1 MTIKASGSQLKFSEI
16 ANEFGDSGQNA
27 GEISLGRYRQHK
39 LNNGNMSNYPVT
51 IGSVSFSELASG
63 IPTSGQIKASNFYS
77 KKLTFVVDYH
87 SFSADRD
94 DSPAHVDAEVRW
106 KNGNNFSVGNF
117 KDAPTAA
124 GGWDGGKKVVINYN
138 RTFGSV
144 TNNSRTVVAL
154 RTGQHWPN
162 QTEMVIEVGPN
173 ARIFG
178 AGGRG
183 GHGSTGSGQG
193 GDARNGN
200 SALGIDISTNS
211 GGKSC
216 TINVRNGGYI
226 QCGFEGGGGGG
237 GFYDDP
243 NKNDEDPVVSGGGG
257 GGGAGRPAGVGGNAG
272 TNSNHAP
279 QGDGDAGTNATN
291 TVRGLGGS
299 GKNGS
304 QGSSRSGDGGN
315 GGQPGAGNGG
325 EPGDS
330 ATQDPGSDNPKKF
343 SAGGAVGLRGAAIRK
358 RVNNCNYTLNIDSGG
373 QVIGDGNPANSAPTG
388 VT

>member
-1 MTIKASGSQLKFSEI
+1 MTIKASGTQLKFSEI
-16 ANEFGDSGQNA
+16 ANEFGNSGQNS
-27 GEISLGRYRQHK
+27 GEISLGRYKQHK

-51 IGSVSFSELASG
+51 IGSVSFSELAPG
-63 IPTSGQIKASNFYS
+63 IPTSGQIKVSDFYS
-77 KKLTFVVDYH
+77 KKLSFVVDYH
-87 SFSADRD
+87 SFAADRD

-106 KNGNNFSVGNF
+106 SQGNNFCVGNF
-117 KDAPTAA
+117 RDAPTAA

-138 RTFGSV
+138 RRFGSV
-144 TNNSRTVVAL
+144 TNNTTSVVAL
-154 RTGQHWPN
+154 RTGEHWPN

-173 ARIFG
+173 ARLFG

-183 GHGSTGSGQG
+183 GHGSNGSGKG
-193 GDARNGN
+193 GNARNGN
-200 SALGIDISTNS
+200 SALGIDIATNS

-216 TINVRNGGYI
+216 RINVRNGGYI

-272 TNSNHAP
+272 TNSEHAP
-279 QGDGDAGTNATN
+279 QGNGDAGTNASQ

-315 GGQPGAGNGG
+315 GADPNNDSENG
-325 EPGDS
+325 DN
-330 ATQDPGSDNPKKF
+330 ATQDTNSDNPKKF
-343 SAGGAVGLRGAAIRK
+343 SEGGDKGLRGAAIRK
-358 RVNNCNYTLNIDSGG
+358 RDSNCDYSLFIDSGG
-373 QVIGDGNPANSAPTG
+373 QVIGDGNPPNSAPTG
-388 VT
+388 VN

>member
-1 MTIKASGSQLKFSEI
+1 MTIKASGRDLRFSEI
-16 ANEFGDSGQNA
+16 ASEFGNSGEKS
-27 GEISLGRYRQHK
+27 GEISLGRYKQHK

-51 IGSVSFSELASG
+51 IGSVSFSELAPG
-63 IPTSGQIKASNFYS
+63 IPTTGEIKVSDFYS

-87 SFSADRD
+87 SFAADRD
-94 DSPAHVDAEVRW
+94 DSTAHVDAEVRW
-106 KNGNNFSVGNF
+106 KNGNNFCVGNF

-138 RTFGSV
+138 RRFGSV
-144 TNNSRTVVAL
+144 TNNTTSVVAL
-154 RTGQHWPN
+154 RTGQFWPN
-162 QTEMVIEVGPN
+162 ETEMVIEVGPN
-173 ARIFG
+173 ARLFG

-183 GHGSTGSGQG
+183 GHGSSGSGVG
-193 GDARNGN
+193 GNARNGN
-200 SALGIDISTNS
+200 SALGIDINTSS

-243 NKNDEDPVVSGGGG
+243 NKNDEDPTVSGGGG
-257 GGGAGRPAGVGGNAG
+257 GGGAGRPSGVGGNAG
-272 TNSNHAP
+272 TGSEFGPN
-279 QGDGDAGTNATN
+279 GDAGTNATQ

-315 GGQPGAGNGG
+315 GADPNNNS
-325 EPGDS
+325 EDGDT
-330 ATQDPGSDNPKKF
+330 ATQDPGSDHPKKF
-343 SAGGAVGLRGAAIRK
+343 SAGGSKGLRGAAIRK

-373 QVIGDGNPANSAPTG
+373 EVIGDGNPANSAPTG
-388 VT
+388 VN